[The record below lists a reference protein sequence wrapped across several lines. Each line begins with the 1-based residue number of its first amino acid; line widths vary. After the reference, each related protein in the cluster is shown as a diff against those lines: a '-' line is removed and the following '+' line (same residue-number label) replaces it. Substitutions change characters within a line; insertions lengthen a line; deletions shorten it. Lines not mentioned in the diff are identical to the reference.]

1 MFLLTP
7 DSGLIFWMLI
17 AFGVVFFVLA
27 KFGWPVITKMID
39 SRKQYIDESLE
50 NARKANERLAHLQEE
65 TAKML
70 KQAQEQQSKI
80 LAEAVEMRNQI
91 VEKAKTEATNEG
103 QKLLQEAKQQ
113 IAQEKESA
121 IRDIRREVGVLSV
134 EIAEKVLRQN
144 LQNDD
149 DQMAMIDRMLDEIM
163 ADKNI

>member
-27 KFGWPVITKMID
+27 KYGWPVITKMID
-39 SRKQYIDESLE
+39 NRKQYIDESLE
-50 NARKANERLAHLQEE
+50 NARKANERLAQLQEE
-65 TAKML
+65 TAQML

-91 VEKAKTEATNEG
+91 VEKAKTEATTEG
-103 QKLLQEAKQQ
+103 QKLLEEAKQQ

-144 LQNDD
+144 LKNDN
-149 DQMAMIDRMLDEIM
+149 DQMAMIDRMLDEII
-163 ADKNI
+163 DKRNI

>member
-27 KFGWPVITKMID
+27 KYGWPVITKMID
-39 SRKQYIDESLE
+39 NRKQYIDESLE
-50 NARKANERLAHLQEE
+50 NARKANERLAQLQEE
-65 TAKML
+65 TAQML

-91 VEKAKTEATNEG
+91 VEKAKTEATTEG
-103 QKLLQEAKQQ
+103 QKLLEEAKQQ
-113 IAQEKESA
+113 IVQEKESA

-144 LQNDD
+144 LKNDN
-149 DQMAMIDRMLDEIM
+149 DQMAMIDRMLDEII
-163 ADKNI
+163 DKRNI